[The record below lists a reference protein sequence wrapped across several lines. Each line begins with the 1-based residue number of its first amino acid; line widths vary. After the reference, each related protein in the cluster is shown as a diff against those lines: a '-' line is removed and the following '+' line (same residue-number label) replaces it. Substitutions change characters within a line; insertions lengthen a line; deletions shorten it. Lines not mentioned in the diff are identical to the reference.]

1 MSGHELALQK
11 ALIAHLSEDVAVQA
25 LLGDPARIR
34 DAAPREGELP
44 HLLIGRCESRPVG
57 ADGGGVEHRLTLT
70 VVSRFRG
77 TEEAKAVLAAVRLRL
92 ADARIQRNRPR
103 PQPRDRREH
112 PRCPLDLQQYVLA
125 ALCTHGSTSSV
136 TARTRSTA

>member
-11 ALIAHLSEDVAVQA
+11 ALIAHLKADVAVRA

-34 DAAPREGELP
+34 DAAAAMAFP

-57 ADGGGVEHRLTLT
+57 ADGGGAEHALTLT

-77 TEEAKAVLAAVRLRL
+77 TEEVKAVLATVRLAL
-92 ADARIQRNRPR
+92 ND
-103 PQPRDRREH
+103 
-112 PRCPLDLQQYVLA
+112 A
-125 ALCTHGSTSSV
+125 ALEADGVRTVSLRVSFADVFPSADG
-136 TARTRSTA
+136 ARTFAVLRVRAVTEEVET